1 MGGRWVPVRIKP
13 VGVLGV
19 VSAVP
24 NLAGRV
30 RMCGIPV
37 GVVVVV
43 LLPRVARVVQ
53 GSGLVLPG
61 NTAHLIVGHVNR
73 IGFRSRRTCPI
84 PRCSRKTVQTVVGVL
99 IQVTPTQGIVGEVH
113 RGRRVINPINVA
125 RGGIPKGLVNHR
137 LRRSRAVV
145 GRGKGSDLMKS

>member
-19 VSAVP
+19 VSAVQ
-24 NLAGRV
+24 NLAGRMRV
-30 RMCGIPV
+30 CGIPV

-43 LLPRVARVVQ
+43 LLPRVTRIVQ

-73 IGFRSRRTCPI
+73 IGLRSRRTCPI
-84 PRCSRKTVQTVVGVL
+84 PRCSPAKM
-99 IQVTPTQGIVGEVH
+99 VTYF
-113 RGRRVINPINVA
+113 A
-125 RGGIPKGLVNHR
+125 KGL
-137 LRRSRAVV
+137 
-145 GRGKGSDLMKS
+145 KSP